1 MSLFLF
7 HVIIFTFPSFLF
19 TSYHVA
25 YSYIV
30 IASCNFVN
38 TILLLTVTFLLISI
52 FVCGM
57 LSERTEVIHR

>member
-38 TILLLTVTFLLISI
+38 TILLLTI